1 MKREQKREQTKRLLL
16 DAVKEL
22 ICEKG
27 CTNTTLND
35 IMERSGLS
43 KGAIFHYVK
52 SKDELFSWV
61 LEDRLDEINGRF
73 FNKASQKKSFEEPMH
88 EITARLSDLENP
100 QDPGNQVLMYLLGK
114 SDQLDVKNILQQYY
128 EQAIHMSKLWIAAGQ
143 EAGVIPQSVDADKT
157 AELFMLISFG
167 LRMRGAIDS
176 KKHFFHHKD
185 FAELMSGM
193 LQPKEE
199 R

>member
-22 ICEKG
+22 IYEKG
-27 CTNTTLND
+27 CTNTTLHD

-61 LEDRLDEINGRF
+61 LKERLDKINERF
-73 FNKASQKKSFEEPMH
+73 FHQASQKASFEEPLY
-88 EITARLSDLENP
+88 EITSRLSDLENP

-114 SDQLDVKNILQQYY
+114 SDQPDIKKILQQYY
-128 EQAIHMSKLWIAAGQ
+128 EQAIHMSKSWIIAGQ
-143 EAGVIPQSVDADKT
+143 EAGVISQSIDADKT
-157 AELFMLISFG
+157 AELFTLISFG
-167 LRMRGAIDS
+167 LRMRSVIDS
-176 KKHFFHHKD
+176 NGYFFNQD
-185 FAELMSGM
+185 FAELISER
-193 LQPKEE
+193 LQSKAE

>member
-1 MKREQKREQTKRLLL
+1 MKRKQKREQTKRLLL
-16 DAVKEL
+16 DAVKDL
-22 ICEKG
+22 IGEKG

-43 KGAIFHYVK
+43 KGAIFHYVN

-61 LEDRLDEINGRF
+61 LKERLGEINQRF
-73 FNKASQKKSFEEPMH
+73 FNTASQRKSFEEPMH

-100 QDPGNQVLMYLLGK
+100 KDPGNQVLMYLLGK
-114 SDQLDVKNILQQYY
+114 SDQPVVKKILQQYY
-128 EQAIHMSKLWIAAGQ
+128 EQAVHMSKLWIVAGQ
-143 EAGVIPQSVDADKT
+143 EAGVIPQFIDADKT

-167 LRMRGAIDS
+167 LRMRSAIDS
-176 KKHFFHHKD
+176 NSYFFHNKD
-185 FAELMSGM
+185 FAELMSSM